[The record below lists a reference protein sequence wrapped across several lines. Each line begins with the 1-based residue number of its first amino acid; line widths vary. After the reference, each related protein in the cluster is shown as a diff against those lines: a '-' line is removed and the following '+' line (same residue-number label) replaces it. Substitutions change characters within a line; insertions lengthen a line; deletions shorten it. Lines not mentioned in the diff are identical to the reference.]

1 VVEVVVDHKN
11 YQEVLLIQLVV
22 AEMEEDI
29 QVKQVQQEQQTLEV
43 EQEALEDQDLL
54 QVQYQV
60 LQVDQVL

>member
-22 AEMEEDI
+22 EDVEQDT

-43 EQEALEDQDLL
+43 EQEALEEQDLL

>member
-1 VVEVVVDHKN
+1 MVEVVVDHKN

-22 AEMEEDI
+22 EDVEQDT

-43 EQEALEDQDLL
+43 EQEALEEQDLL

>member
-22 AEMEEDI
+22 EDVEQDT

-43 EQEALEDQDLL
+43 EQEALEEQDLL
-54 QVQYQV
+54 QVQCQV
-60 LQVDQVL
+60 LQVDQEL